1 MMSRHSKLWA
11 VILLSG
17 LTACAQTEYVT
28 FGEAGERIPNPASRT
43 VMVEITDAY
52 HDDYPDC
59 VVVMPPAA
67 APGLKRFP
75 ELVEASL
82 SLHLTRK
89 IARVVSGAERD
100 LAARR
105 MAADLVN
112 PDDLDAFMGALGC
125 DAVVTSRVLGPGRTF
140 AVVWSQ
146 VRIGLEV
153 RMTRTRDRRLLW
165 RARHIAERS
174 EGGIPFS
181 PLGVVVDGITSAR
194 FAADREI
201 VDSVVDD
208 AVRRIVAS
216 LPDAISFRTDGQAT
230 LPGQ

>member
-1 MMSRHSKLWA
+1 MIWNSKIWA

-17 LTACAQTEYVT
+17 LTACAETEYVA
-28 FGEAGERIPNPASRT
+28 FGEAGEEIPLART
-43 VMVEITDAY
+43 VMVEIADAY
-52 HDDYPDC
+52 HEDYPDC
-59 VVVMPPAA
+59 VLVMPPAA
-67 APGLKRFP
+67 DPSLKQFP
-75 ELVEASL
+75 KLVEASL
-82 SLHLTRK
+82 ALHLTRK
-89 IARVVSGAERD
+89 IARVVSGVERD

-105 MAADLVN
+105 MAANLVN
-112 PDDLDAFMGALGC
+112 PDDLDAFIKTLEC
-125 DAVVTSRVLGPGRTF
+125 DAIVTARVLGPGRTY

-153 RMTRTRDRRLLW
+153 RMTRARDRRLLW
-165 RARHIAERS
+165 RARHIADRS

-181 PLGVVVDGITSAR
+181 PLSVVVDGFTSVR

-216 LPDAISFRTDGQAT
+216 LPDAITF
-230 LPGQ
+230 P

>member
-1 MMSRHSKLWA
+1 MMSWNSKIWA
-11 VILLSG
+11 LILLPA
-17 LTACAQTEYVT
+17 LAACAETEYVK
-28 FGEAGERIPNPASRT
+28 FGEAGEEIPNPASRT
-43 VMVEITDAY
+43 VMVEIADEYT
-52 HDDYPDC
+52 DDYPDC

-67 APGLKRFP
+67 APGLKRLP

-82 SLHLTRK
+82 ALHLTRK

-105 MAADLVN
+105 MSADLVN
-112 PDDLDAFMGALGC
+112 PDDLDTFMKALGC
-125 DAVVTSRVLGPGRTF
+125 DAVVTTRVLGPGRTF

-153 RMTRTRDRRLLW
+153 RMTRARDRRLLW
-165 RARHIAERS
+165 RARHIADRS

-181 PLGVVVDGITSAR
+181 PLGVVVDGFTSVR

-216 LPDAISFRTDGQAT
+216 LPDAISFRAEGQAN
-230 LPGQ
+230 LPGR